1 MITSSF
7 LISFRLKQQ
16 VMVQTV
22 DTLEQGISR
31 KKYEKCQSCKGL
43 RCWGCSFPFQPELS
57 LPEKTRD
64 LTRKVKETYSWGFS
78 INLEDC
84 VVNLNNFQLRNKKQ
98 FLCLEMQAFCF
109 LFIFYFFFLFSLFFL
124 VSVVYGTTVA
134 DIQSSFEIMERKP
147 CRYSDR
153 NGNYYNTRA

>member
-109 LFIFYFFFLFSLFFL
+109 LFIFYFFFPFFFILFGICCLRYYSCRHPELFWDNGEETL
-124 VSVVYGTTVA
+124 Q
-134 DIQSSFEIMERKP
+134 IQWQKWQLL
-147 CRYSDR
+147 
-153 NGNYYNTRA
+153 